1 MPRGKPRVESSGKTP
16 NHRTSKRT
24 ASGDDLPSST
34 SHPAIHSEDSPSKR
48 IKLTHPPAQPSS
60 CSVYNMYNFSRPNHV
75 DLTNGNGPATMTKVQ
90 KPSLRMANPAGLAA
104 EPGPKKLVVKNFRKT
119 PRSDPEKYINEVSS
133 QLDAALS
140 AILADEKLPH
150 SNEELYRGAENLCR
164 QGRAPQLY
172 KSLRE
177 KCQQGIEMYIAKPLL
192 AKASTLDDV
201 ELLGAVMEAWA
212 TWNIRLVRT
221 RRCSRRSIMLSQT
234 ENHPLDI
241 LLPRPILSSQIAFI
255 AVDRDDVHD

>member
-1 MPRGKPRVESSGKTP
+1 MKPVGT
-16 NHRTSKRT
+16 
-24 ASGDDLPSST
+24 
-34 SHPAIHSEDSPSKR
+34 
-48 IKLTHPPAQPSS
+48 
-60 CSVYNMYNFSRPNHV
+60 
-75 DLTNGNGPATMTKVQ
+75 
-90 KPSLRMANPAGLAA
+90 AA
-104 EPGPKKLVVKNFRKT
+104 EAGPRKLVVKNFRKT

-177 KCQQGIEMYIAKPLL
+177 KCQQGIEMHIAKPLL
-192 AKASTLDDV
+192 ARASTLDDV
-201 ELLGAVMEAWA
+201 ELLSAVMEAWA

-255 AVDRDDVHD
+255 AVDRGDVQN